1 MKIKVEF
8 DLTPEEFRS
17 AMGWPDVKELQKQM
31 VDDIKDKMASGVEG
45 YDAMS
50 MMKPFLNQ
58 SAMSLEGFQKS
69 ITSMMESYFTTANGK
84 SKDK

>member
-17 AMGWPDVKELQKQM
+17 AMGWPDVKDLQKQM
-31 VDDIKDKMASGVEG
+31 IDELKEKMTLGVEG

-50 MMKPFLNQ
+50 MMKPFMSQ
-58 SAMSLEGFQKS
+58 SATTMEGFQKT
-69 ITSMMESYFTTANGK
+69 ITSMMESYFTAG
-84 SKDK
+84 KDKSSDK

>member
-17 AMGWPDVKELQKQM
+17 AMGWPDVKELQKDM
-31 VDDIKDKMASGVEG
+31 IDDIKEKMVAGVDG

-58 SAMSLEGFQKS
+58 SVMSMEGFQKS
-69 ITSMMESYFTTANGK
+69 ITSMMESYFTSGGEKT
-84 SKDK
+84 KDK

>member
-17 AMGWPDVKELQKQM
+17 AMGWPDVKDLQKEM
-31 VDDIKDKMASGVEG
+31 VDDIKEKMTSGVEG

-50 MMKPFLNQ
+50 MMKPFLSQ
-58 SAMSLEGFQKS
+58 SAVSMEGFQKS
-69 ITSMMESYFTTANGK
+69 ITSMMESYFTAGSDK
-84 SKDK
+84 SKDQ